1 MQIIDVVPLTK
12 GGPKAPVSYF
22 TSKHANPG
30 DVAKIPLRSRET
42 LGLIIA
48 VRELADAKAEVK
60 GAGFTFKRA
69 LDVIPNKA
77 LDTGFVRTVARV
89 AAHYASDLGT
99 TLVALVPRAILEDPT
114 LAGAE
119 AKPRKKKA
127 PAVVAEAPV
136 TEATEI
142 TEAVEAV
149 EKQDD
154 AEMTKVAEV
163 ADAAEEIATQAPN
176 ETDRAARPRPQVLA
190 VQLPDNDRYSYYKSL
205 VREALAR
212 GSSVFFLVPSSHEA
226 SILEVEL
233 GKGVERFVTTLT
245 GTLAKGEL
253 LRRWKAAID
262 APHPIVVIGT
272 GPFLSL
278 PRTDIGVFVIEN
290 DLSGAYRMQTRPY
303 LDIRSVAEELAS
315 ERGASC
321 LYGGPLLRIA
331 TLKRVAEGKIDE
343 AAPLANRVLASS
355 TCTVLP
361 MKGIEQAE
369 SPILHADVVERIRG
383 ARTRNERVFLFCSR
397 RGSSP
402 LVVCRDCRETVTCT
416 ECGSPAAL
424 HKTSRGPE
432 LVCHRCGA
440 RRGADVTCKNCSSW
454 NLRPIGIGVD
464 GVVEEI
470 QRLAPDAHVLA
481 LSSDAATT
489 RKQAEKVVEKF
500 YASGGTILVGTEL
513 ALPYLRSDVEHAA
526 VVSVDAL
533 LSIPDFLIHERIMG
547 ILLAMRRMATHT
559 CAYQTRLPA
568 NPLFKHACHGN
579 LADYTREEMKERE
592 ETGAPPYTLVIT
604 LTAAGDPK
612 AIAEEMRTIAE
623 RFKNIE
629 NISSAVFPA
638 FIPAKNGKKAIAC
651 MLTLPRTAWPH
662 PEVIEQLRCL
672 PQYVRI
678 IVDAENVM

>member
-22 TSKHANPG
+22 TSKNANPG
-30 DVAKIPLRSRET
+30 DIAKIPLRSRET

-69 LDVIPNKA
+69 LDVIPNKS
-77 LDTGFVRTVARV
+77 LDTGFVRSIARV
-89 AAHYASDLGT
+89 AAHYASDLGAALT
-99 TLVALVPRAILEDPT
+99 SLVPRAVLEDPA

-119 AKPRKKKA
+119 PKPRKKKVKEET
-127 PAVVAEAPV
+127 PTEVVAESEEST
-136 TEATEI
+136 TETPAETSAETVPETPTEEI
-142 TEAVEAV
+142 TE
-149 EKQDD
+149 
-154 AEMTKVAEV
+154 EV
-163 ADAAEEIATQAPN
+163 PQTTE
-176 ETDRAARPRPQVLA
+176 RAARPKAQVLA
-190 VQLPDNDRYSYYKSL
+190 IQLPDSDRYSYYKSL

-212 GSSVFFLVPSSHEA
+212 GSSVFFLVPTSHEA
-226 SILEVEL
+226 TILEGEL

-245 GTLAKGEL
+245 GTLAKGEM
-253 LRRWKAAID
+253 LRRWKAASE
-262 APHPIVVIGT
+262 AAHPIVVIGT
-272 GPFLSL
+272 GPFLAL
-278 PRTDIGVFVIEN
+278 PRTDVGVFVIEN

-303 LDIRSVAEELAS
+303 LDIRAVAEELAS
-315 ERGASC
+315 ERGATC

-343 AAPLANRVLASS
+343 AAPLANRILASS
-355 TCTVLP
+355 TCAVLP

-416 ECGSPAAL
+416 DCGSPAAL

-440 RRGADVTCKNCSSW
+440 RRGADVTCRNCSSW

-559 CAYQTRLPA
+559 CAYQTRLPT

-592 ETGAPPYTLVIT
+592 ETGAPPYALVIT

-612 AIAEEMRTIAE
+612 AIAEEMRGISE
-623 RFKNIE
+623 RFKDIE
-629 NISSAVFPA
+629 NVSSAVFPA